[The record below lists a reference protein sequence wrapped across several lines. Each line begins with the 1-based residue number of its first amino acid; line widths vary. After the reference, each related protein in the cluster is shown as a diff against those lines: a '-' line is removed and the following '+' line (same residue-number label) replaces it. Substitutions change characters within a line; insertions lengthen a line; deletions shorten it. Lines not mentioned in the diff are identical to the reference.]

1 MYSLGDPTKA
11 AQMLDWRPTVKM
23 PEIVARMVRAEQ
35 ETAGAGVLQ

>member
-1 MYSLGDPTKA
+1 MYSLGDPSKA

-35 ETAGAGVLQ
+35 ETGAGVLQ